1 MATKTYNVEVKG
13 KRYLVTEQHQLAN
26 GDRWDHDIRDWIA
39 AKLDITMHEE
49 HLSVIDFIR
58 KPYARRSQHP
68 MVRVIAAEL
77 ARQYGP
83 EKGSLRYFYSLF
95 PKGVHQAVAIAGV
108 PLKGLC
114 F

>member
-1 MATKTYNVEVKG
+1 MASMTYNIDVKG
-13 KRYLVTEQHQLAN
+13 KKYLVTEQHQLAN
-26 GDRWDHDIRDWIA
+26 MDRWDHDIRDWIA
-39 AKLDITMHEE
+39 EKLEINLNEE
-49 HLSVIDFIR
+49 HIAAIDFIR
-58 KPYARRSQHP
+58 ETYARRSQHP

-77 ARQYGP
+77 AKQYGP
-83 EKGSLRYFYSLF
+83 DKGSLKYFYSLF

>member
-1 MATKTYNVEVKG
+1 MASMTYNVDVKG
-13 KRYLVTEQHQLAN
+13 KKYLVTEQHQLAN
-26 GDRWDHDIRDWIA
+26 SDRWDHDIRDWIA
-39 AKLDITMHEE
+39 EKLGIALNEE
-49 HLSVIDFIR
+49 HISVIDFIR
-58 KPYARRSQHP
+58 TTYARRSQHP

-77 ARQYGP
+77 AKQYGP
-83 EKGSLRYFYSLF
+83 EKGNLRYFYSLF